1 MRRKGATIY
10 AMLCTLL
17 LAAGFV
23 LVFFFAWKA
32 GSREMGECIVGVVL
46 GFSISPIVHELG
58 HILCAEAAKMRI
70 VYTKFFCFRVFIKDG
85 KTRFGFASPFAAD
98 QTQVIPKVGG
108 NMRKRA
114 LHYTRG
120 GLLLSLALLFL
131 ALSASLACVYLGNT
145 SYILWGFVPYAAYL
159 FALNALP
166 LEYASGKTDM
176 LVYKGIKRGFDA
188 EKTMLAAMEI
198 QGRLYAGESYAEI
211 EESWYYDLPQ
221 LCENEPLY
229 AVILDLRYRYHLE
242 KEEMEKAADC
252 LNRLAISQAYLSDEE
267 LEKIA
272 AELTYMHALN
282 GDIERAEES
291 AKLCRGYLQSNQ
303 ASAKRI
309 LATYAATVG
318 QKDGVKTLIEQAK
331 CALEK
336 EWIAGNKKFEE
347 KLISRIAGV

>member
-23 LVFFFAWKA
+23 LVFFFAWEA

-58 HILCAEAAKMRI
+58 HILCAKAAKMRI

-108 NMRKRA
+108 NMQKRA

-131 ALSASLACVYLGNT
+131 ALSAAFACMYFGNT

-159 FALNALP
+159 FTLNALP

-176 LVYKGIKRGFDA
+176 LVYKGIKKGFDA

-198 QGRLYAGESYAEI
+198 QGKVYAGESYCELD
-211 EESWYYDLPQ
+211 ESLYYDLPQ
-221 LCENEPLY
+221 LCEDEPLY
-229 AVILDLRYRYHLE
+229 AVILDLRYRYHLD

-291 AKLCRGYLQSNQ
+291 AKLCMDYLQSEQ

-309 LATYAATVG
+309 LAAYAALRG
-318 QKDGVKTLIEQAK
+318 QKEGVETLVAQAK
-331 CALEK
+331 AALDK
-336 EWIAGNKKFEE
+336 EWIAGNRKLEE

>member
-46 GFSISPIVHELG
+46 GFSISPIVHEAG
-58 HILCAEAAKMRI
+58 HILCAKAAKMRI

-114 LHYTRG
+114 LQYTRG
-120 GLLLSLALLFL
+120 GLALSIALLFL
-131 ALSASLACVYLGNT
+131 ALSASLACVYFGNT

-221 LCENEPLY
+221 LCESEPLY

>member
-46 GFSISPIVHELG
+46 GFSISPIVHEAG
-58 HILCAEAAKMRI
+58 HILCAKSAKMRV

-98 QTQVIPKVGG
+98 QTQVIPKSGG
-108 NMRKRA
+108 DMEKRA
-114 LHYTRG
+114 LQYTRG
-120 GLLLSLALLFL
+120 GLALSIALLFL

-291 AKLCRGYLQSNQ
+291 AKLCMDYLQSEQ

-309 LATYAATVG
+309 LVTYAATVG